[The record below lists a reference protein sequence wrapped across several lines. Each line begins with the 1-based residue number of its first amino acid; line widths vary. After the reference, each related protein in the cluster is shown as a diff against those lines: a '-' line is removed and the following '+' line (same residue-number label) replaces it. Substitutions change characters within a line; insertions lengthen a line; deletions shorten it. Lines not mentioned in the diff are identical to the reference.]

1 MPIYCRV
8 TALEKSFSL
17 WISCWGHRDKMPPT
31 GVPKQ
36 QTLISP
42 SLGVWKSKIE
52 APSGL
57 VSAESSVLDL
67 QILSPPIASQGL
79 SSAVMFPWFLS
90 LFFKEMTLLD

>member
-1 MPIYCRV
+1 MPIYCRAI
-8 TALEKSFSL
+8 ALEKSFSL
-17 WISCWGHRDKMPPT
+17 WISCWGHHDKMTPT
-31 GVPKQ
+31 WVPKQ

-67 QILSPPIASQGL
+67 QILSPPIASHAL
-79 SSAVMFPWFLS
+79 SSAVMFPWCLF
-90 LFFKEMTLLD
+90 LFFKEMSLLD